1 MKYNYKLIEV
11 IIDGFYLL
19 FFLDF
24 IKYNTK
30 FKVYEP
36 TYRMAPV
43 GCETNL
49 TQKEDL
55 NSLRWNGLIDINDHQ
70 KY

>member
-1 MKYNYKLIEV
+1 MS
-11 IIDGFYLL
+11 
-19 FFLDF
+19 
-24 IKYNTK
+24 
-30 FKVYEP
+30 P
-36 TYRMAPV
+36 TYRMGPL

>member
-1 MKYNYKLIEV
+1 MAFIS
-11 IIDGFYLL
+11 
-19 FFLDF
+19 LDSF
-24 IKYNTK
+24 ISSKTNIK

-36 TYRMAPV
+36 TYRMGPV

-55 NSLRWNGLIDINDHQ
+55 NCNLLI
-70 KY
+70 